1 MSTTDWIVLN
11 VGNLNQKK
19 IQFHDKIKQLC
30 SSCIFSSFHFKKQ
43 FMNNCLSPTLTDTCQ
58 KVDQSSMSLSGKIG
72 NGLTAKLKLMRFK
85 HANEECDTSEQ
96 FSKH

>member
-1 MSTTDWIVLN
+1 
-11 VGNLNQKK
+11 
-19 IQFHDKIKQLC
+19 
-30 SSCIFSSFHFKKQ
+30 
-43 FMNNCLSPTLTDTCQ
+43 MNNCLSPTLTDTCQ